1 LISLCFVPLLLSA
14 AREVRS
20 LGWRSWVAVAMI
32 AVGPQALATVLF
44 TEALMYVFPA
54 KSVPNL
60 NVQVEI
66 YLLYLL
72 QPVFALAFARL
83 LLRERRRPYF
93 WPLALVAVTKV
104 VLGPAGRAAQGA
116 GRSAPAWCRGGGVGH
131 HVLQH
136 PHLSAQSDTAR
147 AEGGGSRLSCVG
159 PIAWRTSD
167 TPRRGRRRRSAHV
180 DRSQVAR

>member
-1 LISLCFVPLLLSA
+1 
-14 AREVRS
+14 
-20 LGWRSWVAVAMI
+20 
-32 AVGPQALATVLF
+32 
-44 TEALMYVFPA
+44 MYVFPA

-83 LLRERRRPYF
+83 LVRERRRPYF

-116 GRSAPAWCRGGGVGH
+116 GRSAPAWCRCGGVGH

-136 PHLSAQSDTAR
+136 PQPNRTQPVLREGVLGFRAWVPSLGGPQIHLDGGVGGVPRMSTAPKSR
-147 AEGGGSRLSCVG
+147 AER
-159 PIAWRTSD
+159 
-167 TPRRGRRRRSAHV
+167 
-180 DRSQVAR
+180 